1 MNLLEKT
8 NLEKLTENGD
18 RAYSSTGD
26 NLLDILFMSSYL
38 ENNLGEVKLGDSDK
52 EKLFAMFIRDPRFG
66 LGRRDLG
73 RELMRQ
79 AGVKPEN
86 VVKAGRFDD
95 LLAIATDDALDFWKK
110 EIAAG
115 NILAK
120 KWAPRLTGKN
130 GREAKILAKLWGM
143 SEKAYRAF
151 IKTPETVEYKLSYA
165 EPSVLNALE
174 EIFGK
179 DNYNHPLVDTINF
192 AQVPSLAMMKYFN
205 AFKTRPDTK
214 ERFEEYLEGV
224 KSGKNKLNVAT
235 STVYDIYRNREKIDA
250 DLFFDKIE
258 KISIS
263 CIPIVDT
270 SGSMYWGD
278 TDAAG
283 KALSIGHYLAKC
295 STFCNGY
302 VVPFS
307 SSPHLM
313 KIEGENYC
321 EEIESLFTGDCSDTN
336 LGAVM
341 DLFKD
346 LKEVPEY
353 LVVLSDMEFNNGS
366 SSSKDELMSLWRQKG
381 IKTKIVWWNFD
392 VRNATTPETDDY
404 GNIFLSGYSPMLLK
418 YLEVGFDGKMFLDK
432 LLEEYKKQIGHN

>member
-8 NLEKLTENGD
+8 NLEKFTENGD
-18 RAYSSTGD
+18 KAYSSTGN

-38 ENNLGEVKLGDSDK
+38 ENHLNEVKLGNSDK
-52 EKLFAMFIRDPRFG
+52 EKLFAMFMRDPRFG
-66 LGRRDLG
+66 IGRRDLG

-79 AGVKPEN
+79 AGVKPED
-86 VVKAGRFDD
+86 VAKAGRFDD
-95 LLAIATDDALDFWKK
+95 LLTIATDEALDFWKK
-110 EIAAG
+110 EIENG
-115 NILAK
+115 NVLAK

-130 GREAKILAKLWGM
+130 SKEAKILAKIWGM

-165 EPSVLNALE
+165 EAGVVNALE
-174 EIFGK
+174 EVFNLS
-179 DNYNHPLVDTINF
+179 DYTHPLVDTIDF
-192 AQVPSLAMMKYFN
+192 AQVPSLAMMKYYD
-205 AFKTRPDTK
+205 AFKTREDTK

-235 STVYDIYRNREKIDA
+235 STVYDIYRNRKKIDA

-263 CIPIVDT
+263 CIPVVDT

-283 KALSIGHYLAKC
+283 KALSIGHYLGKC

-307 SSPHLM
+307 SCPHLM
-313 KIEGENYC
+313 KIKGNNYC
-321 EEIESLFTGDCSDTN
+321 EEIKSLYTGDCSDTN

-353 LVVLSDMEFNNGS
+353 LVVLSDMEFNDGS
-366 SSSKDELMSLWRQKG
+366 SDSKDKLMKLWKQKG
-381 IKTKIVWWNFD
+381 YTTKIVWWNFD
-392 VRNATTPETDDY
+392 VRNATSPETDDY

-432 LLEEYKKQIGHN
+432 LLEEYAKKIK